1 MKNICVYCGSSPG
14 RHPGYIQAARE
25 LGREMARREIGL
37 VYGGAS
43 IGVMGAIADAV
54 LNSGGEVTGVI
65 PRALMDKEISHAGLT
80 RLKLVETMHE
90 RKMAMAGAA
99 DGFIAL
105 PGGLGTIEELFEILT
120 WSQLGFHDKPCAL
133 LDINNYYDHLRRFLA
148 HAESEGFVKK
158 THREMLIIDRNPEG
172 LLDGMQHRCVRD
184 GNFSRSETDFKTQNM
199 V

>member
-14 RHPGYIQAARE
+14 RHPQYIEAARE
-25 LGREMARREIGL
+25 LGREMAGRGIGL

-54 LNSGGEVTGVI
+54 LDSGGEVTGVT

-80 RLKLVETMHE
+80 HLELVETMHE

-133 LDINNYYDHLRRFLA
+133 LDINDYFRLLRLFLD
-148 HAESEGFVKK
+148 HAEGQGFVKK
-158 THREMLIIDRNPEG
+158 THREILLTGREPG
-172 LLDGMQHRCVRD
+172 ALLDDMQDRSGREKD
-184 GNFSRSETDFKTQNM
+184 FSPPGPNLKTQNM

>member
-1 MKNICVYCGSSPG
+1 MKNICVYCGSSSG
-14 RHPGYIQAARE
+14 RHPVYIQAARE
-25 LGREMARREIGL
+25 LGREMARRGIGL

-54 LNSGGEVTGVI
+54 LDSGGDVTGVI

-90 RKMAMAGAA
+90 RKMTMAGGA

-158 THREMLIIDRNPEG
+158 SHREMLITGQEPGD
-172 LLDGMQHRCVRD
+172 LLDGMQGSD
-184 GNFSRSETDFKTQNM
+184 ANYESSGPEPDLNAQNM

>member
-1 MKNICVYCGSSPG
+1 MKKICVYCGSSPG
-14 RHPGYIQAARE
+14 ERPEYIEMARK

-54 LNSGGEVTGVI
+54 LDSGGEVTGVI

-120 WSQLGFHDKPCAL
+120 WSQLEFHKKPCAL
-133 LDINNYYDHLRRFLA
+133 LDICGYYEHLRRFLN
-148 HAESEGFVKK
+148 HAENEGFVKN
-158 THREMLIIDRNPEG
+158 THRGMLITDSNPAG
-172 LLDGMQHRCVRD
+172 ILDKMAAY
-184 GNFSRSETDFKTQNM
+184 TPPT
-199 V
+199 